1 MEFPNSRSAE
11 LETLNI
17 LVLCHEYPPVGGGA
31 GVAAAVLVR
40 AYAQEGHSVR
50 VLTMALGDL
59 PAHEEIDG
67 YEIYRLP
74 CGRRQNE
81 MASPF
86 EGLKWARVG
95 WPQIKRLHSESAFD
109 MAHAHFIMPAGILA
123 AALKR
128 AYDVPFLI
136 TPHGSDVPG
145 YNQDRLKLVHLLV
158 RPWWRRICRVADMI
172 VCPSQSIRGLLEASV
187 SNVNTSVC
195 RYAFE
200 AERFR
205 PGNKSKH
212 ILLCSRLVERKGFQ
226 YFLQGIRD
234 LELPGWQLD
243 LVGQGPMYSRIE
255 ALARECKIPITMHGW
270 INNDDP
276 LLARLYA
283 RAMIFAMP
291 SDAENFPV
299 SLQEGMSAGCAV
311 IACDIAGSAEVVGDT
326 ALLVQPRNAIG
337 MRDALMQLAQDPDR
351 CLQMG
356 RRARA
361 RVLESFEPADIARR
375 HIELLN
381 SGEQTGV
388 A

>member
-1 MEFPNSRSAE
+1 
-11 LETLNI
+11 
-17 LVLCHEYPPVGGGA
+17 
-31 GVAAAVLVR
+31 
-40 AYAQEGHSVR
+40 
-50 VLTMALGDL
+50 MAFGDL

-67 YEIYRLP
+67 YELHRLP
-74 CGRRQNE
+74 CGRKKNE

-95 WPQIKRLHSESAFD
+95 WPEIERLHAERAFD

-128 AYDVPFLI
+128 AHDVPFLI

-145 YNQDRLKLVHLLV
+145 YNQERLKLVHLLV
-158 RPWWRRICRVADMI
+158 RPWWRRICRSADMI
-172 VCPSQSIRGLLEASV
+172 VCPSQSIRGLLESAV
-187 SNVNTSVC
+187 SHVNTSV
-195 RYAFE
+195 YANAFD
-200 AERFR
+200 AERIR

-234 LELPGWQLD
+234 LELPGWQVD
-243 LVGQGPMYSRIE
+243 LVGEGPMYPRIE
-255 ALARECKIPITMHGW
+255 ALARACRVPITMHGW
-270 INNDDP
+270 IDNDDP

-283 RAMIFAMP
+283 RAMIFALP
-291 SDAENFPV
+291 SETENFPV

-311 IACDIAGSAEVVGDT
+311 IACDIAGSAEVTGDT
-326 ALLVQPRNAIG
+326 ALLVQPRDAIG
-337 MRDALMQLAQDPDR
+337 MRDALLQLAQDPDR

-356 RRARA
+356 RRARE
-361 RVLESFEPADIARR
+361 RVLDAFEPAAIARR
-375 HIELLN
+375 HIEALN
-381 SGEQTGV
+381 SGERMGV